1 MCAVIG
7 CYLKQPTEE
16 QIETLQRLFIESQIR
31 GRHASGLSILTNDK
45 PWPYITPNPAEY
57 LVEKFDWGC
66 ALAQPKLMLIGHTRY
81 STSDLR
87 FNQPLQNED
96 VSIVHNG
103 VITQDPPE
111 LWGRYGYSMETS
123 NDSELLMRSV
133 ASGGEPLTEFPDA
146 SIAALELHRGGKMRW
161 YRNAKR
167 PLHSVKV
174 KNGYFIMSTQ
184 NIAERAGLS
193 GSIMLDAGTVYTPT
207 KKTKLLNVREMIH
220 V

>member
-1 MCAVIG
+1 
-7 CYLKQPTEE
+7 
-16 QIETLQRLFIESQIR
+16 
-31 GRHASGLSILTNDK
+31 
-45 PWPYITPNPAEY
+45 
-57 LVEKFDWGC
+57 
-66 ALAQPKLMLIGHTRY
+66 
-81 STSDLR
+81 LR

-103 VITQDPPE
+103 VVTQDDPE
-111 LWGRYGYSMETS
+111 LWGRYGYELNTT
-123 NDSELLMRSV
+123 NDSELVLRSV

-161 YRNAKR
+161 YRNTKR

-193 GSIMLDAGTVYTPT
+193 GSVMLDAGTVYTPS

>member
-7 CYLKQPTEE
+7 CYLKQPTEK
-16 QIETLQRLFIESQIR
+16 QIEILKKLFVESQIR
-31 GRHASGLSILTNDK
+31 GRHATGYSMIRNGEIFTQKVPL
-45 PWPYITPNPAEY
+45 PAETF
-57 LVEKFDWGC
+57 VHSNFAEV
-66 ALAQPKLMLIGHTRY
+66 QPGDYTLQLIGHTRY

-87 FNQPLQNED
+87 FNQPLQYED

-111 LWGRYGYSMETS
+111 LWDRYGYPMETS

-146 SIAALELHRGGKMRW
+146 SIAALELHKDGKMRW

-167 PLHSVKV
+167 PLHAVKV

-184 NIAERAGLS
+184 NIAERAGLL
-193 GSIMLDAGTVYTPT
+193 GSVMLDPGTVYTT
-207 KKTKLLNVREMIH
+207 SKKTKLLNVTDMIH